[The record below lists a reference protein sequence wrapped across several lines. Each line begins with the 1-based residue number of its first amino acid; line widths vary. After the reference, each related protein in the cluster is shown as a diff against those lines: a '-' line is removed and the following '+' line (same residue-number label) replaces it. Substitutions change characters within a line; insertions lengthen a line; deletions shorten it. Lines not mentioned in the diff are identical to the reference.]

1 MKRTILLSSGL
12 LAAALAIPALAGNYD
27 RSERSMMKA
36 EGIMKKGECIKEDGD
51 MQEGC
56 MMGRHSMTGTVDR
69 IDAAKGTLIL
79 KHGAADM
86 LLHFPPAA
94 LKDLKN
100 GDTITVYLGFSKGAG
115 K

>member
-1 MKRTILLSSGL
+1 MKKSTLLTGGL
-12 LAAALAIPALAGNYD
+12 LAAALAIPVLAD
-27 RSERSMMKA
+27 SHDHSERGMMKA
-36 EGIMKKGECIKEDGD
+36 DGMKSDCMKGGAMPGD
-51 MQEGC
+51 C
-56 MMGRHSMTGTVDR
+56 MLGRHTMTGTVDK
-69 IDAAKGTLIL
+69 IDVAKGTLIL

-100 GDTITVYLGFSKGAG
+100 GDTITVYLGFSKGAD